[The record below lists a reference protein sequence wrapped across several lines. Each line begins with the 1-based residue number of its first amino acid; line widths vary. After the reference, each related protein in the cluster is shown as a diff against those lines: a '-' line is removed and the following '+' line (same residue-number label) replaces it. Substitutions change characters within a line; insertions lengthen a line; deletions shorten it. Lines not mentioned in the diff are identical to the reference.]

1 MIQFEQNKVYTN
13 IHDAFVWNGYK
24 PADIVPVDPVSAAL
38 QNADSVK
45 DRIQVV
51 QDELLK
57 MPQADIK
64 TIHSFTPGKY
74 HRTIIIPSGVM
85 LTGAE
90 HKTSYRVKLEK
101 GTITVNLGTNV
112 KTLTAPCEF
121 DAPAGAQRVGY
132 AHDEVIWT
140 DIYDNPDDCVNIEKL
155 ENDLYV
161 VPECDL
167 GENRVKR
174 EISDARKDYDLFLN
188 QLGTTQEIMDS
199 VVQNH
204 SDLIDMPDGFFVE
217 LKPSVIHGMGM
228 FATKN
233 FEPGELVCPGRIDG
247 KRTPAGRFT
256 NHSPKY
262 NIVPEKVGDDIIA
275 IAFRKIYAGEELLVD
290 YRDSMRVN
298 IGLIL

>member
-1 MIQFEQNKVYTN
+1 MQFERTATYTN
-13 IHDAFVWNGYK
+13 IHDAFIWNGYK
-24 PADIVPVDPVSAAL
+24 PADIVPVNPLKTAL
-38 QNADSVK
+38 AGADSVK
-45 DRIQVV
+45 DRIKVV

-57 MPQADIK
+57 MPQADIQ
-64 TIHSFTPGKY
+64 TIHEFLPGQY
-74 HRTIIIPSGVM
+74 LRTIVVPAGVM

-90 HKTSYRVKLEK
+90 HKTDYKVRLEK
-101 GTITVNLGTNV
+101 GTITVNVGTDV
-112 KTLTAPCEF
+112 KTLTAPAEF

-132 AHDEVIWT
+132 AHDEVIWV
-140 DIYDNPDDCVNIEKL
+140 DIYDNPDDCTDIKL
-155 ENDLYV
+155 LEDRLYS
-161 VPECDL
+161 VPECGL

-174 EISDARKDYDLFLN
+174 EISDARKDYSMFLS
-188 QLGTTQEIMDS
+188 QLGTDQETMDK
-199 VVQNH
+199 VVQDH
-204 SDLIDMPDGFFVE
+204 SDLMDMPGGYFVE
-217 LKPSVIHGMGM
+217 LKPSKIHGMGL

-233 FEPGELVCPGRIDG
+233 FKAGELVCPGRIDG

-275 IAFRKIYAGEELLVD
+275 IASRDIYAGEELLVD